1 MCFIYVSF
9 SPFMGRFFDHLALLM
24 LLEFS
29 SPWCHLF
36 LQKTSLL
43 PLHQLYPFPF
53 DLVPPPIFDYQ
64 PKHIFFLDRSL
75 FAQALTIAP
84 HLSSNGVFGMVYE
97 HLLGCFILKDPSL
110 GFSELFQIVAIV
122 AHGDIFRLVALMLGA
137 NKLFVMAKDFG
148 GFRPI
153 VVGKM
158 FLQLIN
164 CFIFLQLQGPF

>member
-1 MCFIYVSF
+1 
-9 SPFMGRFFDHLALLM
+9 
-24 LLEFS
+24 
-29 SPWCHLF
+29 
-36 LQKTSLL
+36 
-43 PLHQLYPFPF
+43 
-53 DLVPPPIFDYQ
+53 
-64 PKHIFFLDRSL
+64 LDRSL